1 MDKNHSELFGH
12 FTYDDSLTYEA
23 LLAAEELLIDEIE
36 PLLQRGGAEHL
47 DFTPLGDALMLECV
61 FEEHRLYVYRKIAM
75 EIAAMLPDGVNGRLL
90 CLHKDFSSLHVFWLR
105 PGAWVEEERPLPE
118 TPSETLK
125 VHHVSPKD
133 TVSSSDEE

>member
-36 PLLQRGGAEHL
+36 HLLQRAGAEHL

-90 CLHKDFSSLHVFWLR
+90 CLHKDFSSLHAFWLR
-105 PGAWVEEERPLPE
+105 PRAWVEEERSLPE
-118 TPSETLK
+118 APPESLK
-125 VHHVSPKD
+125 VHRITQGNSE
-133 TVSSSDEE
+133 SAFESE